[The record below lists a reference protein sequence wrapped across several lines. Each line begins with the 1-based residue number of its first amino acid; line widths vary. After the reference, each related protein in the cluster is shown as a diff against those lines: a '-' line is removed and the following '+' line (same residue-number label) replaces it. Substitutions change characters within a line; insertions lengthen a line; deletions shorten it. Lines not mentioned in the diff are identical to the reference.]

1 DTEDQD
7 DINVNRTGFYIG
19 DLKRLKRL
27 FLGSIYITNASIYYG
42 LADLR
47 ELTYVSLREPVEL
60 IAGNGKHFPISGH
73 IFSLYP
79 L

>member
-27 FLGSIYITNASIYYG
+27 FLG
-42 LADLR
+42 
-47 ELTYVSLREPVEL
+47 
-60 IAGNGKHFPISGH
+60 
-73 IFSLYP
+73 
-79 L
+79 